1 MTDIIQLVLM
11 VVAGSL
17 LFFGTI
23 AIWILMGFYSVKI
36 LRSFK
41 GGALS
46 KGWKYVCI
54 AVPFLVF
61 GQLISGIGG
70 STSIALLQE
79 GAIFKVIGVAL
90 SAIGGLLM
98 VIGFRAEFNAWNP
111 KGLNKMKTS
120 GTA

>member
-1 MTDIIQLVLM
+1 MTDIIQLALAI
-11 VVAGSL
+11 VAGSL
-17 LFFGTI
+17 LVFGTI

-70 STSIALLQE
+70 SSSVTLLQE
-79 GAIFKVIGVAL
+79 GTVIKVIGDCL

-98 VIGFRAEFNAWNP
+98 VIGFRAEFKAWNP
-111 KGLNKMKTS
+111 KGLQTKVPA
-120 GTA
+120 TA